1 MKLGL
6 SLAGGGIKGVSHI
19 GAIKALKEVNIKFDY
34 ISGTSSG
41 SIIATLYA
49 CGFSTEEMYDI
60 FKRYSKEINYID
72 SINVKKAIKGI
83 FTGKGFNIDGLNSGR
98 KISKLVNEVCGKKG
112 ITNINQIKMPLLIP
126 AVNIYNEEV
135 YVFSNNVLGNKN
147 DDVKYINSVNIGL
160 AVQASCSYPR
170 NLFSLQI

>member
-19 GAIKALKEVNIKFDY
+19 GAIKALKEANIKFDY

-60 FKRYSKEINYID
+60 FKRYSKEMKY
-72 SINVKKAIKGI
+72 V
-83 FTGKGFNIDGLNSGR
+83 
-98 KISKLVNEVCGKKG
+98 GKK
-112 ITNINQIKMPLLIP
+112 
-126 AVNIYNEEV
+126 E
-135 YVFSNNVLGNKN
+135 
-147 DDVKYINSVNIGL
+147 
-160 AVQASCSYPR
+160 
-170 NLFSLQI
+170 

>member
-19 GAIKALKEVNIKFDY
+19 GAIKALEEADIKFDY

-49 CGFSTEEMYDI
+49 CGYNTEEMYEI
-60 FKRYSKEINYID
+60 FKKYASDINYID
-72 SINVKKAIKGI
+72 LENIKRFFKNVL
-83 FTGKGFNIDGLNSGR
+83 TGKGIIIDGLNSGT
-98 KISKLVNEVCGKKG
+98 KIKKIINEVCNKKG
-112 ITNINQIKMPLLIP
+112 IYDINQIKMPLIIP
-126 AVNIYNEEV
+126 AVNIANEEL
-135 YVFSNNVLGNKN
+135 YVFSNNIKSVSKGI
-147 DDVKYINSVNIGL
+147 KYINNVDIGT

-170 NLFSLQI
+170 YIFTM

>member
-1 MKLGL
+1 M
-6 SLAGGGIKGVSHI
+6 
-19 GAIKALKEVNIKFDY
+19 
-34 ISGTSSG
+34 
-41 SIIATLYA
+41 
-49 CGFSTEEMYDI
+49 
-60 FKRYSKEINYID
+60 R
-72 SINVKKAIKGI
+72 
-83 FTGKGFNIDGLNSGR
+83 KGFNIDGLNSGR